1 MRPCI
6 CLCHWSLTATEHTS
20 IRSGH
25 TEHLN
30 PFYTWCLMDSA
41 HICKETWTTIYSN
54 DLWGSWKRGNVAPTE
69 FTPLV
74 LHCTIYHCKTVIVK
88 KVIVYKKKFCI
99 PLNDLSLGIWA
110 ASGLKHFI
118 SALTH
123 ISVDVYSFIW
133 RTKWTELLLDIS
145 VATLGCC
152 SIRRRPPWFG
162 SPLEFPLCF
171 WLRLWCFSSNPNI
184 QGRSWRMNIKQGA
197 QRVTVRASVFC
208 FSETVIEKVILAS
221 VFILRADD
229 LHGH

>member
-1 MRPCI
+1 MPLKPHRHWAHERPLWAHRAPEPLLHLMPDG
-6 CLCHWSLTATEHTS
+6 LCS
-20 IRSGH
+20 
-25 TEHLN
+25 HLQGN
-30 PFYTWCLMDSA
+30 VNNNILKWPVGVL
-41 HICKETWTTIYSN
+41 EE
-54 DLWGSWKRGNVAPTE
+54 GKRGPNWVYPTGSS
-69 FTPLV
+69 L
-74 LHCTIYHCKTVIVK
+74 CTIYHCKTVIVK

>member
-1 MRPCI
+1 MP
-6 CLCHWSLTATEHTS
+6 LKHHCHWAHECPLWAHGAPEPLL
-20 IRSGH
+20 
-25 TEHLN
+25 HLMPDGVCSHLQGN
-30 PFYTWCLMDSA
+30 VNNNILKWPVVVL
-41 HICKETWTTIYSN
+41 EE
-54 DLWGSWKRGNVAPTE
+54 GKRGPNWIYPTGSS
-69 FTPLV
+69 L
-74 LHCTIYHCKTVIVK
+74 CTIYHCKTVVVK
-88 KVIVYKKKFCI
+88 KAIVHKKV
-99 PLNDLSLGIWA
+99 L
-110 ASGLKHFI
+110 
-118 SALTH
+118 
-123 ISVDVYSFIW
+123 YSFKWLERGHLSCQWFKTFYFCTYSYKRGCLFIYLALYSM
-133 RTKWTELLLDIS
+133 KWTELLLDIS
-145 VATLGCC
+145 VATLSCC